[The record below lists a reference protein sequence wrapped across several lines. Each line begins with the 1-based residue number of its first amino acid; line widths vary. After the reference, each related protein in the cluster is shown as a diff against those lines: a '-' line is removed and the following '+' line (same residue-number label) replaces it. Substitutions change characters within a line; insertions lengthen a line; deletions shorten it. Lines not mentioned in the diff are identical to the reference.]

1 MFLIRLISVYVRAER
16 IQKPSVV
23 VLNMIY
29 ACVFYDVIILF
40 FSIPAR
46 EESSSV
52 YKYLCS
58 SAHLISSRLI
68 RACVFVPDTVSS
80 TLVEILH

>member
-1 MFLIRLISVYVRAER
+1 MFLIRLISVYLRAER
-16 IQKPSVV
+16 VQKLSVV
-23 VLNMIY
+23 ILNMIY
-29 ACVFYDVIILF
+29 ACVVYDVIILF

-46 EESSSV
+46 EESPGV

-58 SAHLISSRLI
+58 SAHLISSHQSL
-68 RACVFVPDTVSS
+68 CVCSRHCQFS